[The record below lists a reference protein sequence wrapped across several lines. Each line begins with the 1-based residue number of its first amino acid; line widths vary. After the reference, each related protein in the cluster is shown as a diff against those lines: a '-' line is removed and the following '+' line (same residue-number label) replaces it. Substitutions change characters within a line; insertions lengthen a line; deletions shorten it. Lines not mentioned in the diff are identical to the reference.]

1 MENRAPGNSVEDQF
15 GLTADETVEL
25 SRSHVLF
32 GRIAVLVIRWRW
44 MTICAILL
52 CTICLLAG
60 LGRLSIVIDPDETL
74 PQDHPYLIATNL
86 ADQLFGNKLVVVIGV
101 TARGEGILN
110 PAALIAAQRITNA
123 LANDRGVVRR
133 NLASLSAPKVKDIYG
148 TDYGLEVRPLEDKVP
163 NSDAERSILETA
175 LARNPSY
182 PGLLISRDQKT
193 VSIIAD
199 FHKDAG
205 GFQAIVAR
213 LEKIVAPF
221 RSPDLQIDVAGQP
234 IFLGLTEIFSDRM
247 SLLFPLALVVIGLIH
262 FEAFR
267 SWQGLA
273 LPLLTGLIATG
284 WGLGVMGW
292 SGTPLDAFNATTPI
306 LILAVGAGHA
316 VQILKRYYEEYRSAL
331 QRWPSDLKAAN
342 DAAIVRALAVTGPVM
357 VAAGLT
363 AVASFVSLMVF
374 RIGTIRT
381 FGLFTA
387 VGILSAL
394 LLELTFI
401 PALRTI
407 LPPPGQRQMTREAKG
422 GIWDQ
427 LAGKLALLTV
437 KRPWGVVI
445 VSSAFLVLSVC
456 GSTLVKVDNSL
467 RSYFLSSL
475 DERQQ
480 DKRLN
485 EQLAGNNV
493 LSIIIRGREQ
503 DAITFPDV
511 LHAMDATQHFL
522 EREPSVGKTVSL
534 ADFIRQIDRA
544 MNSDPRF
551 DRPLPDD
558 RDLIAQYLLLYSMS
572 GNPGDFDS
580 YVDSDYRNAVV
591 TAYLKE
597 EGSAYLSDLS
607 RRLRIFVDRT
617 FPPNVDVLIGG
628 NVMAPV
634 ALNEVLV
641 GAKLLNIGQIGLAVF
656 LVSSIL
662 FRSLVGG
669 ALVLVPLLIAV
680 IVNFGL
686 MGWAGIP
693 LQVVTATVSA
703 MAVGIGADYAIY
715 LLYRLRE
722 EARTASPEIAMERT
736 FRSAGKAVMF
746 VATAI
751 AGGYAVMM
759 LSWGFLIHFWLGLL
773 ISVAMLVSA
782 SAALTI
788 MPALA
793 LIVRPAFLFG
803 SVKSNS
809 THAIAPIIMLTGALL
824 VALPAHAQ
832 GITAEEVMRRNFV
845 ASKVADTAA
854 DAIFTL
860 ISAGGQQRIRQTQ
873 SWTKLRED
881 GVSNMRLT
889 RFLSPPDVRGTST
902 LTIENPSADDD
913 IWIYLPALKRVRRLL
928 ASNKKDSFVGTDFS
942 YGDIIGF
949 KVEDW
954 RHSILRQE
962 SVDGN
967 LCFVVDSTPATPT
980 AVEISG
986 YSRRLQWIRVDN
998 FITVRGQYFDTGG
1011 RLWKIFSASDLRV
1024 VDQIRNRWQ
1033 PMRMDSRDVQSEHE
1047 TIIQLQNFR
1056 ANQGLSV
1063 DMFNARALERD

>member
-1 MENRAPGNSVEDQF
+1 MENRAPGNSVGDQIGLIEDK
-15 GLTADETVEL
+15 AAKP
-25 SRSHVLF
+25 SRSYVCF
-32 GRIAVLVIRWRW
+32 ERFAAVVVRWRW
-44 MTICAILL
+44 TVICLVSVS
-52 CTICLLAG
+52 TICLVAG

-74 PQDHPYLIATNL
+74 PQDHPYLVATNL
-86 ADQLFGNKLVVVIGV
+86 ADRLFGNKLAVVIGV
-101 TARGEGILN
+101 SARGEGLLN
-110 PAALIAAQRITNA
+110 PAALIVAQKITNA

-148 TDYGLEVRPLEDKVP
+148 TDDGLEVRPLQGKVP
-163 NSDAERSILETA
+163 NSDAERAILATA
-175 LARNPSY
+175 LARNPTY

-193 VSIIAD
+193 ISIIAD
-199 FHKDAG
+199 FHKEAS
-205 GFQAIVAR
+205 GFKAIASR
-213 LEKIVAPF
+213 IEKIVAPF
-221 RSPDLQIDVAGQP
+221 RSPVLQIDVAGQP
-234 IFLGLTEIFSDRM
+234 IFLGLIENFSNRM
-247 SLLFPLALVVIGLIH
+247 ICLFPLALVVIGFIH

-267 SWQGLA
+267 SWQGLV

-284 WGLGVMGW
+284 WGMGVMGW
-292 SGTPLDAFNATTPI
+292 TGTPLDAFNATTPI

-316 VQILKRYYEEYRSAL
+316 VQVLKRYYEEYGSAL
-331 QRWPSDLKAAN
+331 QRWPSDLKTAN
-342 DAAIVRALAVTGPVM
+342 DAAIVRALAITGPVM

-363 AVASFVSLMVF
+363 AVASFVSLVVF

-394 LLELTFI
+394 ILELTFI
-401 PALRTI
+401 PALRAI
-407 LPPPGQRQMTREAKG
+407 LPPPGQRQLAREANG
-422 GIWDQ
+422 GLWDRV
-427 LAGKLALLTV
+427 AGKLALLSV
-437 KRPWGVVI
+437 ERPWGVVI
-445 VSSAFLVLSVC
+445 VSSALLVVSAG

-475 DERQQ
+475 DARQQ

-511 LHAMDATQHFL
+511 LHAMDATQRFL
-522 EREPSVGKTVSL
+522 EREPSVGKTISL

-544 MNSDPRF
+544 MNNDSRLT
-551 DRPLPDD
+551 RPLPDQQ
-558 RDLIAQYLLLYSMS
+558 DLIAQYLLLYSIS
-572 GNPGDFDS
+572 GRPGDFDS

-617 FPPNVDVLIGG
+617 FPPNVEVLIGG

-656 LVSSIL
+656 LISSIL
-662 FRSLVGG
+662 FRSLIGG
-669 ALVLVPLLIAV
+669 ALVLVPLLVAV
-680 IVNFGL
+680 TANFGL
-686 MGWAGIP
+686 MGLAGIP

-803 SVKSNS
+803 SVARSPRS
-809 THAIAPIIMLTGALL
+809 EIAPVIMLTGALL
-824 VALPAHAQ
+824 MALPAHAQ
-832 GITAEEVMRRNFV
+832 RITAEEAMRRNFV

-962 SVDGN
+962 TVDGSQ
-967 LCFVVDSTPATPT
+967 CFVIDSVPATPT
-980 AVEISG
+980 VMEISG

-1024 VDQIRNRWQ
+1024 VDQLRNRWQ